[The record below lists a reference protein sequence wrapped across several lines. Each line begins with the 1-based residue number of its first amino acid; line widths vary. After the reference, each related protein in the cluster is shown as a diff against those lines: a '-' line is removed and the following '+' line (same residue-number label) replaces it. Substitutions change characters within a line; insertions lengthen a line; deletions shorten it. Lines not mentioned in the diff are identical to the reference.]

1 MRTEHKEFDK
11 WDKADFATSVFDR
24 LIEPKDIDRPIFH
37 LDDVRRL
44 FREAHNRV
52 QDYLLEHLAVSEAV
66 LAAASDA
73 ELKSY
78 FEEA

>member
-1 MRTEHKEFDK
+1 MKKEFDK
-11 WDKADFATSVFDR
+11 WDKADFATSVFDG
-24 LIEPKDIDRPIFH
+24 LIEPKNIDRPIFH

-73 ELKSY
+73 DVRHY
-78 FEEA
+78 FEGA